1 MLISQFNIKKKT
13 RVVESIEVTESGITF
28 GPETGKETYPAGY
41 ASDGKMIMHVVID
54 LLPRIR
60 DDQLTLD
67 VMRAIEAIE
76 RGKPTQQQMQQVMD
90 VYKAAEQAGIVQQYK
105 DAIGSFV
112 DQDEEDNEFKESEQ
126 EDGATQDE
134 VASAIA
140 NRFMNDRDLLNK
152 VLKDSDIG
160 ALTQAIDSVAEF
172 HVGAQELG
180 TSDVSGMVKEVMRE
194 LGINERKLSKPE
206 QGVAE
211 ASWINGKKQDDSELV
226 WKQTSMGYEQ
236 AVEKYGKEHVK
247 KGGKNRRGEETVE
260 VHVPLAEAGGLD
272 NYRQR
277 QAEKES
283 IDESILKEYETAGY
297 FTSAK

>member
-172 HVGAQELG
+172 HAGAQELG
-180 TSDVSGMVKEVMRE
+180 SSDVSGMVKEVMRE

-206 QGVAE
+206 TKEKERIVKGMKKSKGDFKERYGKDAE
-211 ASWINGKKQDDSELV
+211 AV
-226 WKQTSMGYEQ
+226 MYAT
-236 AVEKYGKEHVK
+236 AT
-247 KGGKNRRGEETVE
+247 KN
-260 VHVPLAEAGGLD
+260 AK
-272 NYRQR
+272 
-277 QAEKES
+277 KES
-283 IDESILKEYETAGY
+283 IDESVLKEYEEAGY